1 MQFLDD
7 SLHPEN
13 QDKVVIT
20 VRRTARNGCP
30 RIFPKIFR

>member
-13 QDKVVIT
+13 QSKVVLT
-20 VRRTARNGCP
+20 VALYGRKWVP
-30 RIFPKIFR
+30 EDFRA

>member
-20 VRRTARNGCP
+20 TAPYEIGRAHV
-30 RIFPKIFR
+30 